1 MNKNNQFSNN
11 DIKNINARYSKRF
24 LIHGFS
30 PLTLG
35 WSNSKQQN
43 LRFSKFASM
52 INNKSYNNS
61 ILDIGCGFGD
71 FLNFLKNNS
80 ITMNNYT
87 GVDINPVLIK
97 EAIKMHG
104 KSGYFFAGNLLD
116 KSFKEKK
123 LKSSYD
129 YVFAMGIFNLNFAN
143 SKEKMYI
150 FFENMIIQMTKLSK
164 IKTIIDFIPKYRLDN
179 YKEEEYIMT
188 YDLDFISKLMQKLS
202 LRYTI
207 DCTQRPN
214 PMSESLLIIE
224 ND

>member
-1 MNKNNQFSNN
+1 MNKNNHLSNK
-11 DIKNINARYSKRF
+11 DINNINERYSKRF
-24 LIHGFS
+24 LINGIS

-35 WSNSKQQN
+35 WANSNQQN

-52 INNKSYNNS
+52 INNNNIS

-71 FLNFLKNNS
+71 FLNFLKKNS
-80 ITMNNYT
+80 ILINNYT

-97 EAIKMHG
+97 EAIKLHG
-104 KSGYFFAGNLLD
+104 NSGYFVEGNLLD
-116 KSFKEKK
+116 KSFKEKQ
-123 LKSSYD
+123 LQSSYD
-129 YVFAMGIFNLNFAN
+129 YVFAMGIFNLNFAK
-143 SKEKMYI
+143 SKEKMHL
-150 FFENMIIQMTKLSK
+150 FFESMIINMTSLANE
-164 IKTIIDFIPKYRLDN
+164 KTIVDFIPKHRLDD

-202 LRYTI
+202 LRYSI

-214 PMSESLLIIE
+214 PMSEGLLIIQ